1 MKAFL
6 ISDNHDTLVLM
17 RLAGVAGMVVHGCD
31 ETQAAIEKAL
41 QRDDLGVLV
50 ITERA
55 AACIPNEMTELRKHD
70 ALPLV
75 VEIPDRHGS
84 MRGDDFLSRYV
95 REAIGV
101 KVE

>member
-17 RLAGVAGMVVHGCD
+17 RLAGIPGIIAHGRD
-31 ETQAAIEKAL
+31 ETTEAVDKAL
-41 QRDDLGVLV
+41 KDRELAIIV
-50 ITERA
+50 ITELA
-55 AACIPNEMTELRKHD
+55 AECIPEKVQSLRKRD
-70 ALPLV
+70 SLPLL

-84 MRGDDFLSRYV
+84 RRDADFLSRYV

-101 KVE
+101 KLE